1 MTAASP
7 QQKNNCDVCMMTN
20 VCGHL
25 LEREPHQCKLN
36 PVAKQSLQLKRKEL
50 LYSYRDTFKCIY
62 AVNAGAVKTF
72 QIDMNGQERILNF
85 YLPGEV
91 IGLEAIQTGYYPYS
105 AIAMTPATL
114 CEIPFN
120 DLLDYISDYPA
131 LQRHIITTLGYRINQ
146 GQYITAPGAE
156 QRLAAFILDINNR
169 VNDKDNQNTL
179 ELAMSRYDIGNYLGL
194 APETISRIFT
204 RFQQAALIQVQ
215 QKKIT
220 LLNASKLQ
228 WIAQDG
234 IQSNELKNPKS
245 IL

>member
-1 MTAASP
+1 MTTASP
-7 QQKNNCDVCMMTN
+7 QQKHSCDVCMMTN
-20 VCGHL
+20 VCAHL
-25 LEREPHQCKLN
+25 PEREPHQCKLN

-91 IGLEAIQTGYYPYS
+91 IGLEAIQSGYYPYS
-105 AIAMTPATL
+105 AIAIAPTTL

-120 DLLDYISDYPA
+120 HLLDYIADYSA
-131 LQRHIITTLGYRINQ
+131 LQRHVIITLGYRINQ
-146 GQYITAPGAE
+146 GQYVTAPGAE
-156 QRLAAFILDINNR
+156 QRLAAFILDINKRINH
-169 VNDKDNQNTL
+169 DNQHACM
-179 ELAMSRYDIGNYLGL
+179 ELPMSRYDIGNYLGL

-204 RFQQAALIQVQ
+204 RFQHAELIQVQ
-215 QKKIT
+215 QKKIS
-220 LLNASKLQ
+220 LLNTTKLQ

-234 IQSNELKNPKS
+234 MQSND
-245 IL
+245 